1 MLSRAG
7 LAIIALIGAA
17 PGAVLAQGWIEPIRP
32 IPGGGV
38 ERVRGA
44 VHVRVEGRVAR
55 VTVEEW
61 FRNTGAQLGEGTY
74 HYPLP
79 GEAVFSSFS
88 LWQGDSELRGETMDA
103 AQARGI
109 YEAIVRAKRDPAL
122 IELVRHG
129 LLRARV
135 FPINPGETR
144 KITLRYTQM
153 LDRTGDAWRF
163 RYVAGPET
171 GTPRSFVLET
181 DAELTRNL
189 GEPFSPTHRLT
200 TRRSDGRLM
209 VSLADSAWT
218 GDLEV
223 LLPLARGLV
232 GLSLVTER
240 RSGEDGYFML
250 LLAPGA
256 AAERTAL
263 ARDVVVVLDV
273 SGSMAG
279 PKMDQAKAAVVQLLG
294 TLRAGDRFRVVA
306 FAGGVR
312 RYAEGWTAL
321 NAESRADAVA
331 WVRGLG
337 TEGGTNIAGAL
348 AEALTARPAEGSLG
362 VVVFLTDGQP
372 TAGDT
377 DPERIADRADRERGP
392 FRVFTMGIGHDVNTF
407 VLDRLAVRGRG
418 AAEYI
423 PPGGDIEQAVG
434 ALAAKVSNP
443 VLTDLALTGENA
455 ELYHVEPG
463 ELPDLFQGDELVV
476 FGRFR
481 PRRGDSLAVS
491 VTGRRAGTSERFTS
505 AGAASNGDYV
515 AQLWASRRAATL
527 AREIRLRGASTEL
540 VGELKTLALRHG
552 ILTEYTAYLVQEP
565 NMVAQERLQ
574 DRVDALRAQAP
585 APASQAGAGAVARSR
600 EEAKA
605 ANVATAADAVEGERD
620 LSARA
625 GIAPSRRVGG
635 RLFVLRDSVWTDL
648 RRVDSAREVRVEA
661 FSPAYFELLRAMPE
675 LVNAVRLGPTV
686 LVAGTDVS
694 VKIGSTGRSTWSDGE
709 LATIVKGLRG

>member
-1 MLSRAG
+1 MLSRSLLVA
-7 LAIIALIGAA
+7 ALLSASVRAA
-17 PGAVLAQGWIEPIRP
+17 SAQGWIEPIRP
-32 IPGGGV
+32 VPGGGV

-44 VHVRVEGRVAR
+44 VSVRVEGRVAR

-61 FRNTGAQLGEGTY
+61 FRNAGGVMAEGTY

-88 LWQGDSELRGETMDA
+88 LWQGDAELRGETMDA

-109 YEAIVRAKRDPAL
+109 YEAIVRARKDPAL

-163 RYVAGPET
+163 RYVAGPEAR
-171 GTPRSFVLET
+171 TPRSFVLQV
-181 DAELTRNL
+181 DSALSGRL
-189 GEPFSPTHRLT
+189 GEPFSPTHRLN

-218 GDLEV
+218 GDVDV

-256 AAERTAL
+256 AAERAVV
-263 ARDVVVVLDV
+263 ARDVVAVLDV
-273 SGSMAG
+273 SGSMSG
-279 PKMDQAKAAVVQLLG
+279 DKLEQGKAAVIQMLG
-294 TLRAGDRFRVVA
+294 TLRAGDRFRLVA
-306 FAGGVR
+306 FSGGVR
-312 RYAEGWTAL
+312 RYAEEWTAFT
-321 NAESRADAVA
+321 AQSRADAA
-331 WVRGLG
+331 SWVRGLG
-337 TEGGTNIAGAL
+337 AEGGTNISGAL
-348 AEALTARPAEGSLG
+348 AEALAARPAEGSLG

-377 DPERIADRADRERGP
+377 DPERIADRADRERGA
-392 FRVFTMGIGHDVNTF
+392 FRVFTVGIGHDVNTF

-418 AAEYI
+418 ASEYV
-423 PPGGDIEQAVG
+423 PPGGDVEQVVG
-434 ALAAKVSNP
+434 ALAAKVSSP
-443 VLTDLALTGENA
+443 VLTDLALSGQGA

-463 ELPDLFQGDELVV
+463 ELPDLFAGEELVV

-481 PRRGDSLAVS
+481 TRGGDSLAVT
-491 VTGRRAGTSERFTS
+491 VTGRRAGSSERFTTS
-505 AGAASNGDYV
+505 GAVGTGADYV
-515 AQLWASRRAATL
+515 SQLWASRRAGSL
-527 AREIRLRGASTEL
+527 AREIRMRGPSTEL
-540 VGELKTLALRHG
+540 VAALRELALRHG

-565 NMVAQERLQ
+565 NMVAEGRRDADRLM
-574 DRVDALRAQAP
+574 AQAA
-585 APASQAGAGAVARSR
+585 APSTQAGTGAVNRAR
-600 EEAKA
+600 EEAKLSEVTV
-605 ANVATAADAVEGERD
+605 VASADSMASDMG
-620 LSARA
+620 ARA

-648 RRVDSAREVRVEA
+648 RHTDTARVVAVA
-661 FSPAYFELLRAMPE
+661 PFSPAYFELLRAMPE
-675 LVNAVRLGPTV
+675 LVGAARLGSSV
-686 LVAGTDVS
+686 LVAGSGVS
-694 VKIGSTGRSTWSDGE
+694 VKIDAGGKQAWDAGE
-709 LATIVKGLRG
+709 LERLVRSLRG